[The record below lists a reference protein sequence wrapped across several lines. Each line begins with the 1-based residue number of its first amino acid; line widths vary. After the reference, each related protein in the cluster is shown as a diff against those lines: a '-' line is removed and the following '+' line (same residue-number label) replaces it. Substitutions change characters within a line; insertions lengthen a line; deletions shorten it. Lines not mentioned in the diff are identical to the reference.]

1 MDTETIQRRWRHV
14 TWGTK
19 RSWLPGDE
27 RGYAHAKQFKWMRRE
42 LRKLRTW
49 VGRLIG
55 HAKHDRRMNRC
66 YLKGLEGDAMNVI
79 LAAAGAN
86 LRKLLRLLPCAQPIR
101 LLADLLS
108 RFARYHHTA
117 LLPKVA

>member
-1 MDTETIQRRWRHV
+1 
-14 TWGTK
+14 
-19 RSWLPGDE
+19 
-27 RGYAHAKQFKWMRRE
+27 
-42 LRKLRTW
+42 
-49 VGRLIG
+49 
-55 HAKHDRRMNRC
+55 
-66 YLKGLEGDAMNVI
+66 MNVI